1 MGQIEKSFVLR
12 LTWVNFATNFISM
25 MTTNTDTITETV
37 HQYRVFQ
44 RMLNA
49 GNRSNP
55 WRLFF
60 SSPSEKTSQEVTMN
74 YNKEDKD
81 LYEYKLVDAGEATT
95 IQVSNL
101 F

>member
-1 MGQIEKSFVLR
+1 
-12 LTWVNFATNFISM
+12 
-25 MTTNTDTITETV
+25 
-37 HQYRVFQ
+37 
-44 RMLNA
+44 MLNA
-49 GNRSNP
+49 GSRSNP

-60 SSPSEKTSQEVTMN
+60 SSPSEETSQEVTMN
-74 YNKEDKD
+74 YNKEDED

>member
-1 MGQIEKSFVLR
+1 MGQSMPIV
-12 LTWVNFATNFISM
+12 VSM

-37 HQYRVFQ
+37 HQYRVFK

-49 GNRSNP
+49 GSRSNP

-60 SSPSEKTSQEVTMN
+60 SSPSEEISQDITIH
-74 YNKEDKD
+74 YNEEDKD
-81 LYEYKLVDAGEATT
+81 LYEYKMVDAGEATT

>member
-1 MGQIEKSFVLR
+1 MGQ
-12 LTWVNFATNFISM
+12 FIPNVIGM

-37 HQYRVFQ
+37 HQYRVFK
-44 RMLNA
+44 RWTNA
-49 GNRSNP
+49 GSGSNP

-60 SSPSEKTSQEVTMN
+60 SSPSEETSQEIMMV